1 MWFTSDNAGP
11 AHPKVIEALSRANQG
26 YSASYGADPLTEGVE
41 ARLREIFEAPKAAV
55 ALVSTGTAANVLALG
70 CITRPWTEIYCH
82 EEAHI
87 EVDEANAPELFTGG
101 AKLTLVGGAH
111 GKIAPRALEAA
122 LGRFT
127 GRAVHHPQMGP
138 LSLTQATE
146 AGTVYSLDELHALT
160 AIAKKHDLPV
170 HMDGARFAN
179 ALERLGCTPAEMT
192 WRAGVDA
199 VSFGG
204 TKNGLL
210 AAEAVIL
217 FDPEKA
223 WELELRRKRGAHLFS
238 KHRVLSAQMDAYL
251 EGELW
256 RELAARSNTRAQ
268 TLAQE
273 LAQVPEAEIA
283 HPVDANMVFVF
294 LSAQAHAR
302 AQAAGAKYHGW
313 PQPDGRFL
321 ARLVCDWSCTPEAI
335 DGLIDALRG

>member
-11 AHPKVIEALSRANQG
+11 AHPKVIEALGRANEG
-26 YSASYGADPLTEGVE
+26 YCDSYGGDPLTDAVV
-41 ARLREIFEAPKAAV
+41 ARLRDIFEAPLAAV
-55 ALVSTGTAANVLALG
+55 ALVSTGTAANVLALSRL
-70 CITRPWTEIYCH
+70 TPPWAEIYCH
-82 EEAHI
+82 EDAHI
-87 EVDEANAPELFTGG
+87 EVDEANAPEFYTGG
-101 AKLTLVGGAH
+101 AKLTLLGGAH
-111 GKIAPRALEAA
+111 GKIAPDALKAA
-122 LGRFT
+122 LARFT
-127 GRAVHHPQMGP
+127 DRVVHHPQIGP

-160 AIAKKHDLPV
+160 TLAREYGAPV

-192 WRAGVDA
+192 WKAGVDA

-217 FDPEKA
+217 FDPDKA

-238 KHRVLSAQMDAYL
+238 KHRFLSAQMDAYL
-251 EGELW
+251 EGDLW
-256 RELAARSNTRAQ
+256 REMAALSNTRAQ

-273 LAQVPEAEIA
+273 LAQVNGAEIA
-283 HPVDANMVFVF
+283 HPVDANMVFVH
-294 LSAQAHAR
+294 LPPEAHAR

-313 PQPDGRFL
+313 TRPDGRFL

-335 DGLIDALRG
+335 DNLIEALHG